1 MHSRS
6 HCHRNQ
12 LKATALLAGV
22 CALALVAGV
31 VLAGPVGLVLGLI
44 LSIVVILTAYFASDR
59 ISLRSMRARPVSEAT
74 HPELC
79 RAVREIAMMMRLPI
93 PALYVAPTRSP
104 NAFATGRNPRNSAI
118 CVTEGLLSLLDKR
131 ELRAVLAHE
140 LAHVKNRDIL
150 VSSVAT
156 ALGSMIMYVAYF
168 AWLLPSG
175 GADDDDNMNPVG
187 ALLLLLLGPVAA
199 SLVRLAIARTREY
212 EADRVSAQVTGDPMA
227 LADALHTIEWSTQR
241 LPLPAHPE
249 LRSTAALMIANPF
262 GHNDLGGLFSTHP
275 PTEQRI
281 KRLEALAG
289 RRQMF

>member
-22 CALALVAGV
+22 CSLALVAGV

-44 LSIVVILTAYFASDR
+44 LSVVVIFTAYFASDR

-74 HPELC
+74 HPELG
-79 RAVREIAMMMRLPI
+79 RVVREIAMMMRLPM
-93 PALYVAPTRSP
+93 PAVYVSPTSTP
-104 NAFATGRNPRNSAI
+104 NAFATGRNPRRSAI
-118 CVTEGLLSLLDKR
+118 CVTEGLLSLLDTR
-131 ELRAVLAHE
+131 QLRAVIAHE
-140 LAHVKNRDIL
+140 MAHVKNRDIL

-199 SLVRLAIARTREY
+199 SFIRLAIARSREL
-212 EADRVSAQVTGDPMA
+212 EADRMSAQITGDPMA
-227 LADALHTIEWSTQR
+227 LADALHTIEWSTERQ
-241 LPLPAHPE
+241 PMPVNPE

-262 GHNDLGGLFSTHP
+262 GRNDLGGLFSTHP
-275 PTEQRI
+275 PTAQRI
-281 KRLEALAG
+281 ERLEALAG
-289 RRQMF
+289 RHRLF